1 MVMLFFYV
9 WEDARNKV
17 HLKILKKIL
26 LEMQKIKEIIT
37 LQKVPWEEQSLAVK
51 DGCALGEEVQE
62 GLSEVVT
69 SLHSLE
75 RR

>member
-62 GLSEVVT
+62 GLSEEVT

>member
-17 HLKILKKIL
+17 HLKIKKKIL

>member
-1 MVMLFFYV
+1 
-9 WEDARNKV
+9 
-17 HLKILKKIL
+17 
-26 LEMQKIKEIIT
+26 MQKIKEIIT

-51 DGCALGEEVQE
+51 VGCALGEEVQE